1 MSLRWETGSSRL
13 GALATVCAALL
24 AAGCSGSDTSAGPI
38 VYQSPEGLAIVNG
51 DGSAKHPALP
61 NFAPDALHADW
72 SPDGGRIVFVA
83 DESDGT
89 RDIWTAEADGSKVR
103 KLVDCESPCR
113 DAETPAWSPDGKTVA
128 FIQLEVVDGIDQGA
142 TVRLIAV
149 ATGEVTPVVATTPFA
164 EAASP
169 RWSPDGKQL
178 VVELLRWASARGDEE
193 VMTGSALGVVD
204 LSASTP
210 AVSRITDFAS
220 SGSYPDWHPTADLI
234 VFQAG
239 SRDPFTF
246 RGESSNLFTIRPDG
260 TGLTALTSRGSEKPW
275 LALPTWTPDGDRI
288 LVTLVHAL
296 GEHTLATL
304 DREGGDLR
312 EIVDPDTGEP
322 VLGAHTRQSKEETQ

>member
-1 MSLRWETGSSRL
+1 MIAIGVVSAACLAF
-13 GALATVCAALL
+13 GAV
-24 AAGCSGSDTSAGPI
+24 GCSGGEDTAGPI
-38 VYQSPEGLAIVNG
+38 VYQSPEGLAIANG
-51 DGSAKHPALP
+51 DGSANHAALP
-61 NFAPDALHADW
+61 DFVPDAFHADW

-89 RDIWTAEADGSKVR
+89 RDIWTAAADGSNVR

-128 FIQLEVVDGIDQGA
+128 FIHLEVVDGIDQGA
-142 TVRLIAV
+142 TVRLITV
-149 ATGEVTPVVATTPFA
+149 ATGEVTTVVATTPFA

-169 RWSPDGKQL
+169 RWSPDGEHL

-193 VMTGSALGVVD
+193 KMTGSALGVVA
-204 LSASTP
+204 LSASAPT
-210 AVSRITDFAS
+210 VRRITDFAS
-220 SGSYPDWHPTADLI
+220 FGSYPDWHPSEDLI

-246 RGESSNLFTIRPDG
+246 RGPSSNLFTVRPDG
-260 TGLTALTSRGSEKPW
+260 TGLTALTSRGPERPW

-304 DREGGDLR
+304 DREGRDLE
-312 EIVDPDTGEP
+312 EIVDPDWETP
-322 VLGAHTRQSKEETQ
+322 VRGAHARQSKQEAS